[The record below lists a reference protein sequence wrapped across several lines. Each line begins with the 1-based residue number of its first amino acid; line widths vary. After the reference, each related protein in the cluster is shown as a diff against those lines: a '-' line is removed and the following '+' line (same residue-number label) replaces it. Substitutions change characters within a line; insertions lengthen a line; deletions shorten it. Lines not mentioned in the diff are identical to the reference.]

1 MFYAIVLALA
11 LLGYGEGINLVL
23 AWAYVG
29 IRIAHSILQA
39 VVNKIEVRFLLFLLS
54 SLALIGLTFN
64 ALRIV
69 LW

>member
-1 MFYAIVLALA
+1 MFYAIVWRWPCWLWQ
-11 LLGYGEGINLVL
+11 GINLVL

-54 SLALIGLTFN
+54 SLALL
-64 ALRIV
+64 A
-69 LW
+69 